1 MLKSK
6 KEYMKL
12 WRERNK
18 EEIRLKRQKYVS
30 ENKEKLRS
38 YSKDW
43 ACKNREKLN
52 EYHRKWYQKKKSL
65 IKQARQDFNLRIT
78 THAKMD
84 FKLFDD
90 CDASILFDSEIT
102 SEAIERLVK
111 HLELYRDVYPSRKQI
126 HWLNQH

>member
-1 MLKSK
+1 MLESK

-12 WRERNK
+12 WRKKNK
-18 EEIRLKRQKYVS
+18 EELRLKRQKYVS

-43 ACKNREKLN
+43 ACKNREKLKEN
-52 EYHRKWYQKKKSL
+52 QRKWYQKKKSL
-65 IKQARQDFNLRIT
+65 IKQVA

-90 CDASILFDSEIT
+90 CDASILFNSEIT

-111 HLELYRDVYPSRKQI
+111 HLELYRDVYPSRRQI